1 MCTLGLSINGA
12 PIVITGKRAFGAN
25 HSLMANVHEPELQNL
40 NGMRMIKI
48 KVGWNKDR
56 LRVTQL

>member
-25 HSLMANVHEPELQNL
+25 HSLMVNVHEPELKNL
-40 NGMRMIKI
+40 NGMIKI
-48 KVGWNKDR
+48 KVRIVIGSKIDCA
-56 LRVTQL
+56 